1 MEYRKLPFG
10 YCMQNGQICVL
21 EQEAEVVRMIFASYA
36 EGNSYEKLAG
46 WLNSKSIPFSSRRQW
61 NKNTVGRL
69 LQDKR
74 YLGTDPYPPIIAL
87 EAFASVKPSPSG
99 RAAHPWI
106 KHIRALAHC
115 AVCGGPVRRVRQ
127 NTWRC
132 PNCMSESVKANDRQL
147 MESATELLRE
157 LCMYPSTVMASP
169 SVSIEDE
176 QASKAREDFDLELD
190 NPEFNES
197 TVRSK
202 AFALAAAQFNALD
215 SSDYETIRIQY
226 ILGKTEQTSG
236 LDTDLL
242 RQITSA
248 ILILPNGEVRLELK
262 NGQIIERSN
271 FK

>member
-10 YCMQNGQICVL
+10 YCMQDGQIRVL

-46 WLNSKSIPFSSRRQW
+46 WLNSKSIPFSSGRQW

-74 YLGTDPYPPIIAL
+74 YLGTDPYPPIIAP

-106 KHIRALAHC
+106 KHIRALARC

-147 MESATELLRE
+147 MESAAELLRG
-157 LCMYPSTVMASP
+157 LNMCPSAVIASP
-169 SVSIEDE
+169 SGNAENE
-176 QASKAREDFDLELD
+176 QISKAKEDFDLELESS
-190 NPEFNES
+190 EFDES
-197 TVRSK
+197 TVRAK
-202 AFALAAAQFNALD
+202 VFALAAAQFNDLD
-215 SSDYETIRIQY
+215 SSDYETMRIQY

-242 RQITSA
+242 RQITSD

-271 FK
+271 FI

>member
-10 YCMQNGQICVL
+10 YCMQDGQICVL
-21 EQEAEVVRMIFASYA
+21 EQEAEIVRMVFTSHA
-36 EGNSYEKLAG
+36 EGNSYGKLAG
-46 WLNSKSIPFSSRRQW
+46 WLNSRGIPFSSGRQW

-74 YLGTDPYPPIIAL
+74 YLGTESYPPIIAP
-87 EAFASVKPSPSG
+87 EAFVSVNSGASG

-106 KHIRALAHC
+106 KHIRVLARC
-115 AVCGGPVRRVRQ
+115 AACGSPVCRVRQ
-127 NTWRC
+127 DTWRC

-147 MESATELLRE
+147 MESAAELLRG
-157 LCMYPSTVMASP
+157 LHVCPSAVMVPP
-169 SVSIEDE
+169 SSNTENE
-176 QASKAREDFDLELD
+176 QVTQAKENFSAEMESS
-190 NPEFNES
+190 EFNES
-197 TVRSK
+197 TARAKV
-202 AFALAAAQFNALD
+202 FALAAAQFNALD
-215 SSDYETIRIQY
+215 SSDYETMRIQY
-226 ILGKTEQTSG
+226 ILEKTEQTSG